1 MGIQEDAGGR
11 RYLVRRAAECPS
23 DVSICGTRQRLITSA
38 DTPLNSFSR
47 VKISD
52 ARAHYHKRTTEFYYV
67 LEGAGFIDL
76 DGETVA
82 LSTGDMVMIE
92 PGVKHRA
99 YGNLTALVVGNPPFS
114 PDDQFEE
121 SV

>member
-1 MGIQEDAGGR
+1 MAER
-11 RYLVRRAAECPS
+11 RYLLRRAEDCPT
-23 DVSICGTRQRLITSA
+23 DVSICGTRQRLITAA

-47 VKISD
+47 VQISD
-52 ARAHYHKRTTEFYYV
+52 AQAHYHGHTTEFYYV
-67 LEGAGFIDL
+67 LEGEGYIEL

-82 LSTGDMVMIE
+82 LAKGDMVMIQ

-114 PDDQFEE
+114 PDDQFE
-121 SV
+121 VG